1 MRRRLTALLVALA
14 AAATG
19 LASTAAA
26 AELQAV
32 PMVEVDG
39 VVPSPLF
46 TTDDPHVV
54 TLLGSLLADV
64 TAVRVD
70 GAPLWAAMNG
80 DDLRVLVPPR
90 SSAGSVEL
98 ELEHPGGVETVSLDY
113 VDDPATIVPG
123 APTEVEAVADDGEA
137 MVFWDPPAPNGGP
150 PVTMYTVTASPGG
163 ASCQSIDPMC
173 TVTGV
178 DNWTRYRFRVRA
190 TNDAGVGPISDFSD
204 WVTPEGLPATPDSVE
219 IDEGF
224 LTFAGDP
231 DDESI
236 EEYIVEY
243 RELETAAGFVDPLSA
258 LVPLSAHGPLEPAIV
273 NGDAV
278 DIADHR
284 YTTKTFGVGNDSL
297 QFECGGVLIDP
308 EWMLTAAHCTEYQPT
323 GTYYRD
329 VDYLSVVYG
338 ATDWTVGSDDDHVR
352 FSDAVFRHPDYNRNS
367 FENDIAL
374 VRLEEPV
381 NEQLADTIPI
391 WDLGSGPAD
400 ESPAYVTG
408 WGATST
414 GGATVEEL
422 RGAEVDIDEACAFW
436 SDFGDWRDDIFLC
449 ASAAPTAFCQGDSG
463 GPLVVNHEGIVTL
476 AGLVSFNSTAGC
488 AEGPDIADVYTRV
501 AVYVD
506 WIESRTGPLWN
517 TLTVDPDDA
526 GGAIELQDL
535 RRMATYAVRV
545 RAVNPAG
552 ESAVAITTFDVDWAL
567 ILGPEEIGVDCT
579 ETQMH
584 PLLDVPFDSFAFDS
598 VGCIYQLGVTTGT
611 SPTTYSPDGSVIRGH
626 MALFLSRFYKTV
638 TGQPCVGAHPFDD
651 VSLTSDIG
659 KAVGCI
665 YSLGVTEG
673 TGPSTFS
680 PDQFVTR
687 EEMASFIARLYR
699 IVAGDE
705 CGSAPG
711 FPDVVRWSFAYRDIG
726 CLVDLEITEGTS
738 PTTYSPK
745 DAVTRAQMAAFLER
759 LYLALTT

>member
-1 MRRRLTALLVALA
+1 MALAVGTTGLA
-14 AAATG
+14 AAA
-19 LASTAAA
+19 SA
-26 AELQAV
+26 AEPPPA
-32 PMVEVDG
+32 VEVDG
-39 VVPSPLF
+39 VAPAPLF
-46 TTDDPHVV
+46 TTDDAHVI
-54 TLLGSLLADV
+54 TLFGRNLAEV
-64 TAVRVD
+64 TAARVD
-70 GAPLWAAMNG
+70 GMSLWGAMDG
-80 DDLRVLVPPR
+80 DDLRVLVPARP
-90 SSAGSVEL
+90 SPGPVAL
-98 ELEHPGGVETVSLDY
+98 ELDHPGGLETVTLDY
-113 VDDPATIVPG
+113 VVDPATLVPG
-123 APTEVEAVADDGEA
+123 APSGVEAVAGDGEA
-137 MVFWDPPAPNGGP
+137 MVFWDPPTPNGGP
-150 PVTMYTVTASPGG
+150 PVATYTVTASPGG

-173 TVTGV
+173 TVSGL

-190 TNDAGVGPISDFSD
+190 TNAAGQGPISDFSD
-204 WVTPEGLPATPDSVE
+204 WVTPEGLPAIPGDVE
-219 IDEGF
+219 IAEGF
-224 LTFAGDP
+224 LTFTGDTN
-231 DDESI
+231 DDSI
-236 EEYIVEY
+236 EEYVVEY
-243 RELETAAGFVDPLSA
+243 RELETAADFVDPLSA
-258 LVPLSAHGPLEPAIV
+258 QSTHGPLLPAIV

-278 DIADHR
+278 AIGDHR
-284 YTTKTFGVGNDSL
+284 YTTKTFGVDNDRL

-308 EWMLTAAHCTEYQPT
+308 AWMLTAAHCTEYQPT

-338 ATDWTVGSDDDHVR
+338 ATDWTVGSGDDDHVR
-352 FSDAVFRHPDYNRNS
+352 FSDAIFRHPDYNRNS
-367 FENDIAL
+367 YENDIAL

-381 NEQLADTIPI
+381 NEQLADTIPL
-391 WDLGSGPAD
+391 WDVGTGPPD
-400 ESPAYVTG
+400 GSPAYVTG
-408 WGATST
+408 WGATRTAGS
-414 GGATVEEL
+414 TVEEL
-422 RGAEVDIDEACAFW
+422 RGAEVEIDDDCAFW
-436 SDFGDWRDDIFLC
+436 SDFGDWRDDVYLC

-463 GPLVVNHEGIVTL
+463 GPLVVNHEGVVTL

-488 AEGPDIADVYTRV
+488 AQGPDIADVYTRV
-501 AVYVD
+501 SMYID

-517 TLTVDPDDA
+517 TFTVDPADLGDPV
-526 GGAIELQDL
+526 ELEDL

-552 ESAVAITTFDVDWAL
+552 ESAVAQTTFDVDWAL
-567 ILGPEEIGVDCT
+567 ILGPEQIGVDCT

-611 SPTTYSPDGSVIRGH
+611 SPTTYSPDATVIRGH

-680 PDQFVTR
+680 PDQYVTR
-687 EEMASFIARLYR
+687 EEMAAFIARLYR
-699 IVAGDE
+699 IITGDE

-726 CLVDLEITEGTS
+726 CLVDLAITEGTS

-745 DAVTRAQMAAFLER
+745 DPVTRAQMAAFLER